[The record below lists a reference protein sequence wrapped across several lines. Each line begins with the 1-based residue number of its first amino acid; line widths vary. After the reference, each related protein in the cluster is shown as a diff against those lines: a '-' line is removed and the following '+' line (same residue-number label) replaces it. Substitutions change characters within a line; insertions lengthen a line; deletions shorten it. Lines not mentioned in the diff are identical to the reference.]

1 MNIVLNNEKNRY
13 VSRKIAKEILGIRN
27 MTLLKLE
34 KENKIEKG
42 IKKNKKNFYM
52 FLYVFICFYIYQ

>member
-1 MNIVLNNEKNRY
+1 
-13 VSRKIAKEILGIRN
+13 

-52 FLYVFICFYIYQ
+52 FLYVFICFYIY